1 MKLKGKK
8 QRLIRRD
15 IMKRF
20 CQFNTKTVMKID
32 NVKAKKK
39 LKVQKIVL
47 QNVKLSL
54 NVVKLFKCK

>member
-1 MKLKGKK
+1 
-8 QRLIRRD
+8 
-15 IMKRF
+15 
-20 CQFNTKTVMKID
+20 MKID

-47 QNVKLSL
+47 QNAKLSL